1 MISHLTE
8 DFIVAFRNL
17 PSPVKKQALKAYRL
31 WKADS
36 NHPSLQ
42 FKPVSRSGK
51 TFSVRV
57 SASWRALGFRQADS
71 IYWYW
76 IGSHA
81 EYDKILK
88 QLKS

>member
-1 MISHLTE
+1 MTSYLTE
-8 DFIVAFRNL
+8 DFIREFRDL
-17 PSPVKKQALKAYRL
+17 PDTVKKQARKAYRL
-31 WKADS
+31 WKANP

-51 TFSVRV
+51 TFSVRI
-57 SASWRALGFRQADS
+57 SGSWRVLGFKQNNS

-81 EYDKILK
+81 EYDKILSD
-88 QLKS
+88 L